1 MLALAPPLRHAI
13 PKLSHQLC
21 HFLAL
26 EFVPVKLFDSLEDKR
41 SELQL
46 VLHDGDIL
54 SGLEVEGKKERSR
67 FIEWVLL

>member
-26 EFVPVKLFDSLEDKR
+26 ELVSVKLFDSLEDKR

-46 VLHDGDIL
+46 VFHDGDIL
-54 SGLEVEGKKERSR
+54 AGFKVEGKKERSG
-67 FIEWVLL
+67 FIEWILL